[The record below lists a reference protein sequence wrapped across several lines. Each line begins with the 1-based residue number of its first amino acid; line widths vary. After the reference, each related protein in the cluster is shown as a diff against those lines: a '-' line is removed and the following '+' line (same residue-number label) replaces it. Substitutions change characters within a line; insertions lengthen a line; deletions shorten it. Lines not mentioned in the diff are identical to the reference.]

1 MTETT
6 EPEGS
11 ERNKLFTDRTSRGL
25 LHSPSLVPKYQ
36 ALNSQISIE
45 NKARAER
52 NALLSDGER
61 KEEMSPLHDTRVD
74 PLADFRKFLFL
85 VWKHLNLPE
94 PTRVQY
100 DMANVLQKMAY
111 GDDEIG
117 IRIII
122 QAFRGV
128 GKSWVTSA
136 FVLWLLYMN
145 PQLNV
150 LVISASK
157 MRADEFTTFTLRL
170 IKEVPFLAHLIPE
183 RHQRQSAV
191 AFDVALA
198 QASHAPSVKSLGI
211 NGQLAGSRADII
223 IPDDIEVVN
232 NSATQG
238 MRDKLSESVKE
249 FDAILKPGGRI
260 AYLGTPQT
268 EMSIYN
274 ALATRGYRTFIWPA
288 RFPDEK
294 RLKSYGSKIAKF
306 ILRLLG
312 KGSEAGSSTDPARF
326 SDFDLAERELSYGKS
341 GFALQFMLDTSLS
354 DAEKYPLRLAD
365 LTVIDCDTFRAPEE
379 VIWSRAPENALELPA
394 VGFQG
399 DAYHRP
405 QRIVGD
411 WLEYTGSVMAIDPSG
426 RGKDET
432 SAAVVKNLNS
442 LLYLTKVS
450 AYRGGYTEENLL
462 ALANT
467 AKEQKVNLILI
478 ESNFGDG
485 MFVELFKPFLKKV
498 GYNCTIEEVRHSTQ
512 KEQRIIDTLE
522 PVMNQHRLIVDRGV
536 VEWDFKST
544 ADLPPE
550 KQLQYQLFYQLTR
563 ITKERGALVQD
574 DRLDALS
581 MAVAYWVNQMGTIAS
596 EAVTERQEQ
605 ALQDEINSMLDLA
618 KAGLAAFLGNVP
630 GVSSKGNWL
639 GRK

>member
-1 MTETT
+1 MAKR
-6 EPEGS
+6 PS
-11 ERNKLFTDRTSRGL
+11 LFGERTSSGK
-25 LHSPSLVPKYQ
+25 LV
-36 ALNSQISIE
+36 
-45 NKARAER
+45 AE
-52 NALLSDGER
+52 
-61 KEEMSPLHDTRVD
+61 D
-74 PLADFRKFLFL
+74 PLRDFRKFLYL
-85 VWKHLNLPE
+85 IWKHLNLPA

-100 DMANVLQKMAY
+100 DMANTLQKMAY
-111 GDDEIG
+111 GNDAIG

-145 PQLNV
+145 PQLNI
-150 LVISASK
+150 LVVSASK

-170 IKEVPFLAHLIPE
+170 IREVPLLAHLIPD
-183 RHQRQSAV
+183 RTQRQSSV
-191 AFDVALA
+191 AFDVAPA

-223 IPDDIEVVN
+223 VPDDIEVQN

-268 EMSIYN
+268 EMSLYN

-288 RFPDEK
+288 RFPDAK
-294 RLKSYGSKIAKF
+294 RIAAYGAKLSSF
-306 ILRLLG
+306 IKRLLG
-312 KGSEAGSSTDPARF
+312 KGAEVGTTTDPQRF

-354 DAEKYPLRLAD
+354 DAEKYPLRLSD
-365 LTVIDCDTFRAPEE
+365 LSVIDCDVSKAPEA

-405 QRIVGD
+405 QRIED
-411 WLEYTGSVMAIDPSG
+411 KWLPYTGSVMSIDPSG

-432 SAAVVKNLNS
+432 AFAVVKNLNAY
-442 LLYLTKVS
+442 LYLTKIGGL
-450 AYRGGYTEENLL
+450 RGGYTEENLL
-462 ALANT
+462 ELAQT
-467 AKEQKVNLILI
+467 AKDQQVNLILI

-485 MFVELFKPFLKKV
+485 MFTELFKPFLKKV
-498 GYNCTIEEVRHSTQ
+498 GYQVTIEEVRHSTQ

-522 PVMNQHRLIVDRGV
+522 PVMNQHRLVVDRAV

-544 ADLPPE
+544 QELPPE
-550 KQLQYQLFYQLTR
+550 QQLPYQLFYQMTR
-563 ITKERGALVQD
+563 ITKERGALVHD
-574 DRLDALS
+574 DRLDALAI
-581 MAVAYWVNQMGTIAS
+581 AVAYWVDQMATIAD
-596 EAVTERQEQ
+596 EEIENRKEEEFQTEV
-605 ALQDEINSMLDLA
+605 NNMLNLA
-618 KAGLAAFLGNVP
+618 KQGLAAFLGDTP
-630 GVSSKGNWL
+630 GGGGMGNWL
-639 GRK
+639 GRKR

>member
-6 EPEGS
+6 EIKTNRPEP
-11 ERNKLFTDRTSRGL
+11 LFKGRTSTGKL
-25 LHSPSLVPKYQ
+25 VSLALVPKYE
-36 ALNSQISIE
+36 ALNAKIREE
-45 NKARAER
+45 NA
-52 NALLSDGER
+52 ALPEGEP
-61 KEEMSPLHDTRVD
+61 KKPLHDTTVD
-74 PLADFRKFLFL
+74 PLADFRRFLYL
-85 VWKHLNLPE
+85 IWKHLNLPQ

-111 GDDEIG
+111 GNDEVG
-117 IRIII
+117 VRIII

-170 IKEVPFLAHLIPE
+170 IKEVPFLAHLIPD

-191 AFDVALA
+191 AFDVAPA
-198 QASHAPSVKSLGI
+198 KASHAPSVKSLGI

-223 IPDDIEVVN
+223 VPDDIEVQN

-294 RLKSYGSKIAKF
+294 RLRSYGEKIAKF
-306 ILRLLG
+306 ILKLMG
-312 KGSEAGSSTDPARF
+312 KGAEVGTTTDPQRF
-326 SDFDLAERELSYGKS
+326 SDFDLAERELSYGRS

-354 DAEKYPLRLAD
+354 DAEKYPLRLSD
-365 LTVIDCDTFRAPEE
+365 LSVIDCDADKAPQN
-379 VIWSRAPENALELPA
+379 VIWSRAPENKLELPA
-394 VGFQG
+394 VGFAG
-399 DAYHRP
+399 DAFHRP
-405 QRIVGD
+405 QRIEGD
-411 WLEYTGSVMAIDPSG
+411 WLPYTGAVMSIDPSG

-432 SAAVVKNLNS
+432 SWAVVKNLNS
-442 LLYLTKVS
+442 LLYLTEMGGVM
-450 AYRGGYTEENLL
+450 GGYSEENLT
-462 ALANT
+462 ALAQT
-467 AKEQKVNLILI
+467 AKDQKVNLILI

-485 MFVELFKPFLKKV
+485 MFTELFKPFLKKI
-498 GYNCTIEEVRHSTQ
+498 GYQVAIEEVRHNTQ

-536 VEWDFKST
+536 VEYDFKST
-544 ADLPPE
+544 SSLPPE
-550 KQLQYQLFYQLTR
+550 DQLKYQLFYQLTR
-563 ITKERGALVQD
+563 ITKDRGAIVHD
-574 DRLDALS
+574 DRLDAVA
-581 MAVAYWVNQMGTIAS
+581 MAVAYWVDQMGTIAA
-596 EAVTERQEQ
+596 EAVDERREEMLQQEVT
-605 ALQDEINSMLDLA
+605 NMLDLA
-618 KAGLAAFLGNVP
+618 KAGLAAFLGGVP
-630 GVSSKGNWL
+630 GGNRKGNWL